1 MLTHQNLISGLCIG
15 NDLNSGCVHRPLPP
29 DVEQYI
35 ALSIIPVFHI
45 YGLVY
50 NTFQPLT
57 LGVKMVSL
65 PKFDP
70 ALFISTM
77 ESQKPT
83 YMNVVPPL
91 VMMLALNP
99 MITKEKHLAK
109 CEVISSGNLKS
120 EGKKRSTFK
129 NWPLIKN
136 PHFFSDFYEI
146 W

>member
-120 EGKKRSTFK
+120 GELKTRQVQ
-129 NWPLIKN
+129 
-136 PHFFSDFYEI
+136 
-146 W
+146 

>member
-70 ALFISTM
+70 AFGNHFPQWKHSNCIKVHFW
-77 ESQKPT
+77 E
-83 YMNVVPPL
+83 
-91 VMMLALNP
+91 
-99 MITKEKHLAK
+99 TK
-109 CEVISSGNLKS
+109 
-120 EGKKRSTFK
+120 
-129 NWPLIKN
+129 
-136 PHFFSDFYEI
+136 
-146 W
+146 